1 MPPSPSR
8 VVACFREIVLP
19 KLGRMGRH
27 LFHTVLKGM
36 DMTQTQLTQTEAAE
50 ANALYLRLCNVLH
63 GVQTRVILS
72 GLAMTML
79 HFMLGEQQSGTDAVD
94 LLDEFH
100 RKVRSLLVSSIS
112 TAQADTE
119 HFLNDLHPPVRERRN

>member
-1 MPPSPSR
+1 
-8 VVACFREIVLP
+8 
-19 KLGRMGRH
+19 
-27 LFHTVLKGM
+27 
-36 DMTQTQLTQTEAAE
+36 MTQTQLTQTEAAE

-72 GLAMTML
+72 VLAMTML

-94 LLDEFH
+94 LFDEFH
-100 RKVRSLLVSSIS
+100 RKVRRLLVSSIQ

-119 HFLNDLHPPVRERRN
+119 HIPPVKEQRN